1 MIMAANP
8 QPSGSTWGIH
18 LQGGE
23 DPKAPQTPSET
34 LGGDLRGAGGRG
46 KGGRPIP
53 PACTEDPHGRPAL
66 SCACHGQ
73 CPALAPHTPW
83 ATPAPSCNLASRT
96 HCSFSSMLAQQFLPH
111 LLAVSS
117 NTWRPQTLPC
127 HHCGLEDTCLT
138 LVSREWGS
146 AGSAW
151 SRTCAESY
159 PVGPTEWTPAPR
171 WAPRAAGPD
180 HTHWGGKAL
189 QKPLGSH

>member
-117 NTWRPQTLPC
+117 NTWRPQTYTGRLILSQNQPP
-127 HHCGLEDTCLT
+127 HTKSHCLT
-138 LVSREWGS
+138 PPWGVWHSSCLSRHLNPGFH
-146 AGSAW
+146 
-151 SRTCAESY
+151 
-159 PVGPTEWTPAPR
+159 PAPSTLCQDPGAGEPVPLNHTTSLGE
-171 WAPRAAGPD
+171 AP
-180 HTHWGGKAL
+180 T
-189 QKPLGSH
+189 S